1 MCVCVCVCVTV
12 CVCVSHDKD
21 VGMEAMRSLDDSNF
35 GGILHKSGMFAA
47 DGLSSTHTGH
57 TLRPAMQLPSAAGAA
72 FVTGSYPFPTKS
84 SNLFAP
90 LYFTCQHH
98 LSPHPLGSLQLAVGP
113 DHQWLRRSLWST
125 LCVLT
130 AISTAKVPSSHS
142 PQGCLVWAWP
152 AHPFDSLS
160 ASETGPRQ

>member
-1 MCVCVCVCVTV
+1 
-12 CVCVSHDKD
+12 
-21 VGMEAMRSLDDSNF
+21 
-35 GGILHKSGMFAA
+35 MFAA
-47 DGLSSTHTGH
+47 DGLSSTYTGH

-72 FVTGSYPFPTKS
+72 FVMGSYQFPTKS
-84 SNLFAP
+84 SNLFV
-90 LYFTCQHH
+90 LH
-98 LSPHPLGSLQLAVGP
+98 LRINTTFHRTPLGLFRWQLDQTAITATSGYGVPCGLP
-113 DHQWLRRSLWST
+113 
-125 LCVLT
+125 CVPLT